1 MIKRVSVIGLGYIG
15 LPTAILAAQA
25 GYEVFGFDTDKEKI
39 TKINN
44 GEALILE
51 PETTE
56 RLWRVLKSETFKAC
70 TELMPADCFVI
81 AVPTPI
87 KEGKHADLDFVFQA
101 GESIAKKLMPGN
113 LVILESTVPVGTT
126 ERLAQRLEESSG
138 LKLGID
144 FFVTHSPERVMP
156 GRIFRELIEN
166 DRIIGGICQQS
177 CELAYFFY
185 SKFVRG
191 FLHVTNDKTAE
202 MTKLI
207 ENSYRDV
214 QVAFANQVAEMCA
227 QIDLDPFQVID
238 FANKHPRVKI
248 LSPGCGVGGHC
259 IAVDPWF
266 LVESFPETSSLIKE
280 ARSINDQKPN
290 KVITAIETQMAEA
303 KIRGIEKPKILV
315 LGLTFK
321 PDVDDIRESPAL
333 KIALSLKQRS
343 HELDL
348 QCYDHNASRQLI
360 FKTGIEPISDLW
372 KGINWADIVVILVR
386 HKEFSLIREEA
397 FSDKLIV
404 DACGLFYE
412 MHLKNSK
419 SLLEGAT
426 KLFYTSSSQHQAF

>member
-1 MIKRVSVIGLGYIG
+1 MIKRVSILGLGYIG

-25 GYEVFGFDTDKEKI
+25 GYEVFGFDTDKEKVAR
-39 TKINN
+39 INK

-56 RLWRVLKSETFKAC
+56 RLWRVLKSETFKAY
-70 TELMPADCFVI
+70 TELAPADCFLI
-81 AVPTPI
+81 AVPTPL
-87 KEGKHADLDFVFQA
+87 KDGTHADLDFVFQA
-101 GESIAKKLMPGN
+101 GDLIAKKLMPGN
-113 LVILESTVPVGTT
+113 LVLLESTVPVGTT
-126 ERLAQRLEESSG
+126 ERLAQRLEEHSG

-144 FFVTHSPERVMP
+144 FFVTHCPERVMP
-156 GRIFRELIEN
+156 GKVFRELIEN
-166 DRIIGGICQQS
+166 DRIIGGVCQRS

-191 FLHVTNDKTAE
+191 FLHVTNDKIAE

-214 QVAFANQVAEMCA
+214 QIAFANQVAQMCSS
-227 QIDLDPFQVID
+227 IDLDPYHVID
-238 FANKHPRVKI
+238 LANKHPRVKI

-266 LVESFPETSSLIKE
+266 LVESFPQTSSLLRE
-280 ARSINDQKPN
+280 ARTINDQKPN
-290 KVITAIETQMAEA
+290 SVLASIDEKIAEV
-303 KIRGIEKPKILV
+303 KEQNNQGGKPKILI

-321 PDVDDIRESPAL
+321 PNVDDIRQSPAL
-333 KIALSLKQRS
+333 KIALALKQRS

-348 QCYDHNASRQLI
+348 QCYDHNVHHEQIVKA
-360 FKTGIEPISDLW
+360 GIEPITDLW
-372 KGINWADIVVILVR
+372 KGINWADIIVILVR

-397 FSDKLIV
+397 FGDKHIV

-426 KLFYTSSSQHQAF
+426 KLFYSSSQQAF

>member
-1 MIKRVSVIGLGYIG
+1 MIKRVSVLGLGYIG

-25 GYEVFGFDTDKEKI
+25 GYEVFGFDTEKEKVAR
-39 TKINN
+39 INN
-44 GEALILE
+44 GDALILE

-56 RLWRVLKSETFKAC
+56 RLWRVLKSETFRAY
-70 TELMPADCFVI
+70 TELAPADCFII
-81 AVPTPI
+81 AVPTPLKDDS
-87 KEGKHADLDFVFQA
+87 KEAQLDLVFQA
-101 GESIAKKLMPGN
+101 GDIIAKKLMPGN

-126 ERLAQRLEESSG
+126 ERLAQRLEEHSG

-156 GRIFRELIEN
+156 GRIFRELVEN

-214 QVAFANQVAEMCA
+214 QVAFANQVAEMCS

-238 FANKHPRVKI
+238 LANKHPRVKI

-259 IAVDPWF
+259 IAIDPWF
-266 LVESFPETSSLIKE
+266 LVESFPQSSSLLRE
-280 ARSINDQKPN
+280 ARAINDQKPT
-290 KVITAIETQMAEA
+290 KVLAVIDEKITEA
-303 KIRGIEKPKILV
+303 KSRGREKPRVLI
-315 LGLTFK
+315 LGLAFK
-321 PDVDDIRESPAL
+321 PNVDDIRQSPAL
-333 KIALSLKQRS
+333 KIALTLKQRS
-343 HELDL
+343 DELDL
-348 QCYDHNASRQLI
+348 QCYDHNVNPEQIA
-360 FKTGIEPISDLW
+360 KAGIDPISDLW

-412 MHLKNSK
+412 MHVKNSK
-419 SLLEGAT
+419 MLLEGAT
-426 KLFYTSSSQHQAF
+426 KLFYSASQQQVF